1 MIYFKVIDIK
11 VHIGIHNI
19 FIHCSYVFMFEF
31 VCVRVF
37 VSVFVCERERVGA
50 GGRGGVYG

>member
-19 FIHCSYVFMFEF
+19 FIHCSYVFMFQF